1 MDLKTSTFIDNIT
14 DAQAVRAAKLRMA
27 ATKLD
32 LDIESVSVETPF
44 DLEDTTAIE
53 TEITC
58 IGEQIQAAQAD
69 HATNPGR
76 SGEDYVAAVGPLKE
90 ARNAAK
96 TDLQSMQARNA
107 ARMVDAQQAYN
118 DRVAALTSKR
128 SEVMQSLKTLLE
140 GVAWE

>member
-27 ATKLD
+27 LTKLD
-32 LDIESVSVETPF
+32 LDIENQSVDVPP
-44 DLEDTTAIE
+44 DLEDTATVE
-53 TEITC
+53 TEIVH
-58 IGEQIQAAQAD
+58 IEKQIRTAQAD
-69 HATNPGR
+69 HTANFGR

-128 SEVMQSLKTLLE
+128 SEVMEEIKTMLE
-140 GVAWE
+140 GVTWE